1 MCEPCA
7 QDYCGRCTEEVVD
20 VVDLTVD
27 DPADVLSESGGA
39 GYSPT
44 GSSAASGA
52 ALSSD
57 GRMAREEA
65 PADGASGAAASAADL
80 PVVEHQT
87 RDQIPGSVLEGGHFD
102 DVL

>member
-1 MCEPCA
+1 
-7 QDYCGRCTEEVVD
+7 
-20 VVDLTVD
+20 
-27 DPADVLSESGGA
+27 
-39 GYSPT
+39 
-44 GSSAASGA
+44 
-52 ALSSD
+52 
-57 GRMAREEA
+57 MAREEA